1 MESKGAAEDIIVDE
15 IIEESI
21 VADEDE
27 SARLTESIAEESI
40 VKVSQSQSIVE
51 DSIIREEYD
60 NQASHTSKGI
70 QARQKQR
77 FGLLT
82 VQNPAEIAKETNLSK
97 GIQIVANKF
106 GPDKTSKNSLVS
118 GVQQSEM
125 EKKSGDLLKL
135 VEEIDFNDMKKS
147 RVVGDLLHEM

>member
-60 NQASHTSKGI
+60 N
-70 QARQKQR
+70 
-77 FGLLT
+77 
-82 VQNPAEIAKETNLSK
+82 
-97 GIQIVANKF
+97 
-106 GPDKTSKNSLVS
+106 
-118 GVQQSEM
+118 
-125 EKKSGDLLKL
+125 
-135 VEEIDFNDMKKS
+135 
-147 RVVGDLLHEM
+147 